1 MNMPVAI
8 QFRPARAAEAGQLAI
23 MSRDF
28 VESGLGWAWTPSRI
42 ARHIRS
48 KDSMVLVAQNH
59 GQIIGFAI
67 MRFGDEEAHLDL
79 LAVKPPYRRTGVGRR
94 LLEWLEESALVAG
107 VSIIHLEVR
116 NDNKGAQRFYQS
128 LGYRYVRQ
136 LRGYYRGRE
145 TAVCM
150 AIDLWES
157 RVSAADQQN

>member
-8 QFRPARAAEAGQLAI
+8 NFRLARVAEAGQLAL

-28 VESGLGWAWTPSRI
+28 VESGLGWSWTQSRI

-48 KDSMVLVAQNH
+48 KDSIVLVAQSR
-59 GQIIGFAI
+59 GLIIGFAI

-79 LAVKPPYRRTGVGRR
+79 LAVRPPYRRTGVGRR

-116 NDNKGAQRFYQS
+116 VDNRGAQRFYQS
-128 LGYRYVRQ
+128 LGYRFVRQ

-157 RVSAADQQN
+157 RVSADQRN